1 MMNHVLKNESCNKK
15 NSLQMLIINDFLMIR
30 AILRDY
36 ITYYVAHYVA
46 DDE

>member
-36 ITYYVAHYVA
+36 IIYYIIHYVVY
-46 DDE
+46 DE